1 MQQPSLENL
10 KAKMLGVELSLYQKA
25 LALTEFHK
33 LLDYLKTIAAQAPQQ
48 PRLLTYEE
56 AKSMV
61 AKKYKLG
68 STLVTGHKAIYFE
81 EAAKLFARV
90 CDCAMQSSKGGG
102 AIFCEICTPFR
113 VEGHY

>member
-1 MQQPSLENL
+1 
-10 KAKMLGVELSLYQKA
+10 MLGVELSLYQKGLA
-25 LALTEFHK
+25 LAEFYK
-33 LLDYLKTIAAQAPQQ
+33 LLDYLKAINGITKTSPKQ

-61 AKKYKLG
+61 AKKFNLG

-90 CDCAMQSSKGGG
+90 CDCAMQSSKGRRWRDLLRNMH
-102 AIFCEICTPFR
+102 PQ
-113 VEGHY
+113 